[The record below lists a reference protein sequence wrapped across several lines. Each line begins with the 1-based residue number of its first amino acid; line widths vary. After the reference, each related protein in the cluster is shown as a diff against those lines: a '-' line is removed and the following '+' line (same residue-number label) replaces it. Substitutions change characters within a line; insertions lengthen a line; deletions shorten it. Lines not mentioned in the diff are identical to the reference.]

1 VSCGLV
7 LVEDIVDLG
16 LELVNSSSHVVVCGR
31 LLLVWVMWL
40 SSRVEVL
47 KLWLW
52 CDGVT
57 SFEP

>member
-16 LELVNSSSHVVVCGR
+16 LELVNSASHVVVCGR

-47 KLWLW
+47 KLWL
-52 CDGVT
+52 
-57 SFEP
+57 